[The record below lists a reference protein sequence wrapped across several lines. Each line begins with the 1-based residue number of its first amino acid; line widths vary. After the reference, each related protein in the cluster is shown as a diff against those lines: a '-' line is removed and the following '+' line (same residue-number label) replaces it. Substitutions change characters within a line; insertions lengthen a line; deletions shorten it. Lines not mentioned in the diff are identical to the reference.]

1 MRSRTLSKSE
11 IRDINQLL
19 FQEYGFEPFSKKE
32 LVTEVEGD
40 VATFIHIR
48 GEPAFFYVDKLLI
61 PTLKYVLQNKPFL
74 KEIVVDMGAVKF
86 VASGA
91 DVMRPGIVNIAEDI
105 VERELVVVVDEEH
118 KKPLAVCR
126 ALQDAQALQVQTSGK
141 SAENIHWVGDK
152 IWKHGQD

>member
-11 IRDINQLL
+11 IRDMNQLL

-32 LVTEVEGD
+32 LITEVEGE
-40 VATFIHIR
+40 VAVFIHVR

-61 PTLKYVLQNKPFL
+61 PTLRYVLQKESFL
-74 KEIVVDMGAVKF
+74 KHIVVDMGAVKF

-91 DVMRPGIVNIAEDI
+91 DVMRPGIVDIAEDI
-105 VERELVVVVDEEH
+105 EVGELVVIVDEQH
-118 KKPLAVCR
+118 KKPLAICR
-126 ALQDAQALQVQTSGK
+126 ALKDTQALRTQTSGK